1 MVGERERVGERWG
14 GRERKSLAF
23 WEDLMSSDLIFQPAC
38 PRVYNSQLV
47 KACAVPGTT
56 VH

>member
-1 MVGERERVGERWG
+1 MGGERERVGERWG
-14 GRERKSLAF
+14 GGERKSLAF
-23 WEDLMSSDLIFQPAC
+23 WEDLMSSDLIFQPVC